1 MCVYTCYCWQ
11 GKNVCVCIHAIV
23 GKEKMYARVYMLLLA
38 RKKCMRVYT
47 CYCWQGKNVCACIHA
62 IVGKVKMYARVY
74 MLLLA
79 R

>member
-1 MCVYTCYCWQ
+1 
-11 GKNVCVCIHAIV
+11 
-23 GKEKMYARVYMLLLA
+23 
-38 RKKCMRVYT
+38 MRVYT

>member
-1 MCVYTCYCWQ
+1 MRVYTCYCWQ
-11 GKNVCVCIHAIV
+11 GKNVCACIHAIV
-23 GKEKMYARVYMLLLA
+23 GKV
-38 RKKCMRVYT
+38 KCMRVYT